1 MNQKLSKLPQI
12 LSLLKRML
20 SLKRQ
25 DLYLSLLLNSDTLL
39 NLNVLCLNI
48 VMFSTTWLIG
58 DLCSLRETETNDK
71 PGTKICTHGKPIGV
85 NSVWVEADGG
95 TPEYAPWCLD
105 KESLGIIRMWTKETL
120 SHKM

>member
-20 SLKRQ
+20 SLKTQ

-48 VMFSTTWLIG
+48 VMFSTTCLIG
-58 DLCSLRETETNDK
+58 DLCSLT
-71 PGTKICTHGKPIGV
+71 
-85 NSVWVEADGG
+85 
-95 TPEYAPWCLD
+95 
-105 KESLGIIRMWTKETL
+105 
-120 SHKM
+120 

>member
-1 MNQKLSKLPQI
+1 
-12 LSLLKRML
+12 ML

-85 NSVWVEADGG
+85 NSVGG
-95 TPEYAPWCLD
+95 
-105 KESLGIIRMWTKETL
+105 G
-120 SHKM
+120 